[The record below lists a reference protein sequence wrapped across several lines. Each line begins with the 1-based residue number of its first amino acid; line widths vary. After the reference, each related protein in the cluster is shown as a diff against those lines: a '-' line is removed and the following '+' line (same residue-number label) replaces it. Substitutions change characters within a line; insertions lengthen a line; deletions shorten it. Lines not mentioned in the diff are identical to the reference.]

1 MWGWYNQGKL
11 GKRGHAMSDQSTFG
25 DFVRRIRAGDQ
36 TAAAELVHRYEPLIR
51 REVRLRLED
60 QRLGRLF
67 DSMDVC
73 QSVLASFFLRTA
85 AGEYDLDEPGQLVGL
100 LVKMARNKLAS
111 AARRQ
116 SQQKRDHRRACSGQE
131 ELQAVAAAE
140 DSPSQLV
147 AGRELL
153 ERFRASL
160 DAEERQLV
168 ELRNEGL
175 AWADIADRLG
185 GSAQARRMQ
194 LARALERV
202 SKELGLEEEP

>member
-140 DSPSQLV
+140 DSPT
-147 AGRELL
+147 AG
-153 ERFRASL
+153 ERVGFPRNWRASFPSVGMKPMPMMSEV
-160 DAEERQLV
+160 AMTRPKRPPTTV
-168 ELRNEGL
+168 
-175 AWADIADRLG
+175 
-185 GSAQARRMQ
+185 
-194 LARALERV
+194 
-202 SKELGLEEEP
+202 